1 MDRLIRDRAERFDD
15 GAAVI
20 EPGGRLTYG
29 ELDSL
34 TRELAAVLVDSGVG
48 KGTRV
53 GLLLPNG
60 IDWVRIAVALTRI
73 GATLVP
79 LSTLLRPPEL
89 RAQLRV
95 AAVGIVVT
103 VPEFRGRNYLEDLPP
118 TLTDG
123 AVEPDPS
130 LPALRQIWTADRLL
144 AAKPTGRAV
153 RIATA
158 LAESVSAA
166 DTFVILFTSG
176 SRGMPKGVLHSH
188 GSAFGAVRAGLPARA
203 IDASTRLY
211 LPMPF
216 FWVGGLGGGV
226 LSTLL
231 AGATLVTEAVPSPE
245 STLELL
251 RRERVT
257 LFRGWPEQAEALAR
271 AAAAGDIAV
280 TTLRPGSLD
289 ALLPADLRPRPGA
302 RANLFGMTES
312 FGPYSGYPADTDMP
326 APAWGSCGQPF
337 AGMQVRITDQ
347 DNGSPLPAG
356 DVGVVELRGP
366 HLLRGLCLRERAD
379 FMTPDGFYRTGDL
392 GHLDDQGFLFYHGR
406 ADDMFKVSGA
416 TVYPSEVERALR
428 GVDGVIDAC
437 VTDVAGEHG
446 ARVGA
451 LVVCDSAT
459 TPDTLRTQVRESLS
473 AFKIPTVWVLADSPE
488 RIPRG
493 ATGKVDIRGLR
504 TMLQSTQPEG
514 AGR

>member
-1 MDRLIRDRAERFDD
+1 MDQLIRDRAERSGDV
-15 GAAVI
+15 AALI
-20 EPGGRLTYG
+20 EPGGRLTYR
-29 ELDSL
+29 ELDSV

-118 TLTDG
+118 AHTDG
-123 AVEPDPS
+123 TVEPDPS

-166 DTFVILFTSG
+166 DTFAILFTSG

-203 IDASTRLY
+203 IDESTRLY

-231 AGATLVTEAVPSPE
+231 AGATLVTEAVPHPH

-251 RRERVT
+251 RREGVT

-271 AAAAGDIAV
+271 ASAAGDIAV

-312 FGPYSGYPADTDMP
+312 FGPYSGYPAGTDMP
-326 APAWGSCGQPF
+326 ASAWGSCGQPF
-337 AGMQVRITDQ
+337 TGMQVRITGQ

-356 DVGVVELRGP
+356 DVGVIELRGP
-366 HLLRGLCLRERAD
+366 HLLRGLCLRERAE

-451 LVVCDSAT
+451 LVVCDGAT
-459 TPDTLRTQVRESLS
+459 TPDTLRKQVRESLS

-504 TMLQSTQPEG
+504 TLLQSAQPEG